1 MKPINVKLKSNIEKR
16 KKVLEILKQNGLGV
30 QEQMLLESLCSIV
43 IENTLNL
50 EKYEKFRHI

>member
-50 EKYEKFRHI
+50 EKHEKFRHI